1 MKLTPDYRRPAQK
14 FAEDLMHLICT
25 EYKTHG
31 HARESWDIKR
41 PNARVIETVV
51 GGVKFT
57 ITVQEGSHRA

>member
-1 MKLTPDYRRPAQK
+1 MTTPDYHSPAQK
-14 FAEDLMHLICT
+14 FAADLLQLICA

-31 HARESWDIKR
+31 HARESWGIKR

-57 ITVQEGSHRA
+57 VTVQEGNHRA

>member
-1 MKLTPDYRRPAQK
+1 MTDIDYRSPAQK
-14 FAEDLMHLICT
+14 FAEDLLHLICT
-25 EYKTHG
+25 ECTTHG

-57 ITVQEGSHRA
+57 VTVQEGNHRA

>member
-1 MKLTPDYRRPAQK
+1 MNLTPDYRSPAQK

-31 HARESWDIKR
+31 HARESWDIKK
-41 PNARVIETVV
+41 PHARVIETVV

-57 ITVQEGSHRA
+57 VTVQEGNHRA